1 MDDVT
6 DTVFREIVAKHAPAD
21 LMMTEFANADG
32 YCSPGKHAI
41 MSRLK
46 YNPIE
51 GPVVAQIWG
60 IDPKNYYTMA
70 KDMKGMGFVGVDI
83 NMGCPVKD
91 MIKKG
96 QTAVDD
102 IMGIARQSDHPR
114 AFEVT
119 GQLIKTVAETA
130 KDLLALQKQKKD
142 LIRPEAGEAPK
153 QIGTQNN
160 IVFSGSTND
169 LLKMLKNQNEKVIDA
184 DPTKT
189 QE

>member
-1 MDDVT
+1 MLDKDVYT
-6 DTVFREIVAKHAPAD
+6 ALDSKFGTVPTVSTPA
-21 LMMTEFANADG
+21 
-32 YCSPGKHAI
+32 
-41 MSRLK
+41 
-46 YNPIE
+46 
-51 GPVVAQIWG
+51 PVVEAPRALVKKEQPELIE
-60 IDPKNYYTMA
+60 DDFEQA
-70 KDMKGMGFVGVDI
+70 RSAL
-83 NMGCPVKD
+83 KD

-130 KDLLALQKQKKD
+130 KDLLDLQKQKKA
-142 LIRPEAGEAPK
+142 LSAPVEGEAPK

-169 LLKMLKNQNEKVIDA
+169 LLKMLKQQNEKVIDA
-184 DPTKT
+184 NPPTNPK
-189 QE
+189 

>member
-1 MDDVT
+1 MLDKDVYT
-6 DTVFREIVAKHAPAD
+6 ALDSKFGTVPTVPTPA
-21 LMMTEFANADG
+21 
-32 YCSPGKHAI
+32 
-41 MSRLK
+41 
-46 YNPIE
+46 
-51 GPVVAQIWG
+51 PVVAAPQVMVKKEQPELIE
-60 IDPKNYYTMA
+60 DDFEQA
-70 KDMKGMGFVGVDI
+70 RSAL
-83 NMGCPVKD
+83 KD

-130 KDLLALQKQKKD
+130 KDLLDLQKQKKA
-142 LIRPEAGEAPK
+142 LSAPVEGEAPK

-169 LLKMLKNQNEKVIDA
+169 LLKMLKQQNEKVIDA
-184 DPTKT
+184 NPPTNPK
-189 QE
+189 

>member
-1 MDDVT
+1 LQDKNVYGALDAKFNSAPTPVNTTPAPEPRAVKAALNEPAALIDD
-6 DTVFREIVAKHAPAD
+6 DFEQAR
-21 LMMTEFANADG
+21 NA
-32 YCSPGKHAI
+32 
-41 MSRLK
+41 L
-46 YNPIE
+46 
-51 GPVVAQIWG
+51 
-60 IDPKNYYTMA
+60 
-70 KDMKGMGFVGVDI
+70 KDMV
-83 NMGCPVKD
+83 
-91 MIKKG
+91 KKG
-96 QTAVDD
+96 QDAVND

-130 KDLLALQKQKKD
+130 KDLMALQKQKKD
-142 LIRPEAGEAPK
+142 LVTVQADAPK

>member
-1 MDDVT
+1 MLDKNVYTALDKKFNSEPT
-6 DTVFREIVAKHAPAD
+6 SPAQVP
-21 LMMTEFANADG
+21 AA
-32 YCSPGKHAI
+32 
-41 MSRLK
+41 
-46 YNPIE
+46 
-51 GPVVAQIWG
+51 PVVVKKEEPVEL
-60 IDPKNYYTMA
+60 IDDDFDQA
-70 KDMKGMGFVGVDI
+70 RQAL
-83 NMGCPVKD
+83 KD

-142 LIRPEAGEAPK
+142 LTALPAGTEQPK

-160 IVFSGSTND
+160 IVFTGNTSD
-169 LLKMLKNQNEKVIDA
+169 LLDMLKTQDEKVIDVEP
-184 DPTKT
+184 DSSQHKS
-189 QE
+189 

>member
-1 MDDVT
+1 LLDKNVYGALDQKFN
-6 DTVFREIVAKHAPAD
+6 TVA
-21 LMMTEFANADG
+21 T
-32 YCSPGKHAI
+32 
-41 MSRLK
+41 
-46 YNPIE
+46 
-51 GPVVAQIWG
+51 PVVEAQIQQA
-60 IDPKNYYTMA
+60 PVQVRTASEEKT
-70 KDMKGMGFVGVDI
+70 VDDDFDQARLAL
-83 NMGCPVKD
+83 KD

-130 KDLLALQKQKKD
+130 KDLLALQKQKKE
-142 LIRPEAGEAPK
+142 LSRPEAGEVPK

-184 DPTKT
+184 DTTKT

>member
-1 MDDVT
+1 MLDKNVYTALD
-6 DTVFREIVAKHAPAD
+6 AKFGTAP
-21 LMMTEFANADG
+21 TE
-32 YCSPGKHAI
+32 
-41 MSRLK
+41 
-46 YNPIE
+46 
-51 GPVVAQIWG
+51 PVVPTVEAAPKPAIKKTTEPEAL
-60 IDPKNYYTMA
+60 IDDDFEQARTA
-70 KDMKGMGFVGVDI
+70 L
-83 NMGCPVKD
+83 KD

-130 KDLLALQKQKKD
+130 KDLLDLQKQKKA
-142 LIRPEAGEAPK
+142 LSAPVAGEEPK

-169 LLKMLKNQNEKVIDA
+169 LLKMLKQQNEKVIDA
-184 DPTKT
+184 DHSKNP
-189 QE
+189 

>member
-1 MDDVT
+1 MQDKNVYGALD
-6 DTVFREIVAKHAPAD
+6 AKFNSDP
-21 LMMTEFANADG
+21 T
-32 YCSPGKHAI
+32 
-41 MSRLK
+41 
-46 YNPIE
+46 
-51 GPVVAQIWG
+51 PVVAAVPETPVVQAAPVSQPEVL
-60 IDPKNYYTMA
+60 IDDDFDQA
-70 KDMKGMGFVGVDI
+70 RQAL
-83 NMGCPVKD
+83 KD

-142 LIRPEAGEAPK
+142 LVTVQADAPK

-169 LLKMLKNQNEKVIDA
+169 LLKMLKQNNEKVIDA
-184 DPTKT
+184 DPTTLKK
-189 QE
+189 